1 MESNFDTYLLKARE
15 NECALRYIQFSY
27 SPNLDKK
34 IIDGLDEINMVFSL
48 ILSENRKD
56 LLKHVPYVVNVSEL
70 IEENEW
76 NGGQLVA
83 IEKDDGTCDLKL
95 GVKKIIELDNFPLK
109 SLTWIMFHEFR
120 HKIQLFDESVKS
132 VLDIPNWKNFKDYMQ
147 KITGKTED
155 LINHVFHE
163 MNPSEVDANTFAT
176 EMMGIKYLGNTFN
189 ITEET
194 LKLLKN

>member
-1 MESNFDTYLLKARE
+1 MESVFDTYLQRTRE
-15 NECALRYIQFSY
+15 EEYNLGYIHFNY
-27 SPNLDKK
+27 SPNIDLK
-34 IIDGLDEINMVFSL
+34 IMQGLREVNSVFSL
-48 ILSENRKD
+48 ILNEKRKD
-56 LLKHVPYVVNVSEL
+56 LLKYVPYVVNVSEL
-70 IEENEW
+70 VEENEW
-76 NGGQLVA
+76 NGGSLVA
-83 IEKDDGTCDLKL
+83 LEKDDGTCELKL
-95 GVKKIIELDNFPLK
+95 GFKKILELESFPIK

-120 HKIQLFDESVKS
+120 HKIQLFDESIKS

-147 KITGKTED
+147 NTTGKTED